1 MSQVVSGGGGEMVGP
16 IAVISC
22 SFILGNRDGLSDKK
36 VFEQRPEGSEGANCG
51 CLREQFQAEENS

>member
-1 MSQVVSGGGGEMVGP
+1 MVEP